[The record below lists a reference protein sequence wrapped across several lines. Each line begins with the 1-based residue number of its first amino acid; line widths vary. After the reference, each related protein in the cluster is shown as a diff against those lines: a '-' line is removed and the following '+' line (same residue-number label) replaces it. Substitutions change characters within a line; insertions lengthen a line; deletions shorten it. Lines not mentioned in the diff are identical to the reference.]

1 MQDLI
6 CLKHLIR
13 RRVMIRLL
21 SSHPARKG
29 GMRTDGTADSYPS
42 LKRPR
47 PVKKLN
53 EALLPS
59 LFMKHPQPEGST
71 KALLADPLEHVS
83 SSRHEQQQ
91 QHPEDVSS

>member
-1 MQDLI
+1 MVQL
-6 CLKHLIR
+6 
-13 RRVMIRLL
+13 M
-21 SSHPARKG
+21 P
-29 GMRTDGTADSYPS
+29 TPS